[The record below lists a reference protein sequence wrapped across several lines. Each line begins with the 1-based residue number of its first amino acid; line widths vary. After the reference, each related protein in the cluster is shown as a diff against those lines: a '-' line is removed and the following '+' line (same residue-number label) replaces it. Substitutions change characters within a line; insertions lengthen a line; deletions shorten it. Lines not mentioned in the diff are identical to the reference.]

1 MKIGVAINETW
12 AFFNDI
18 YTELQQHHSV
28 SVFEPRKKPNLPIF
42 RERLNRKLFADDL
55 TNFMR
60 SNQVVFFEWS
70 SQLLAAATQLPK
82 TAPIVTRLHRY
93 ELYHWADQ
101 IDWNKVDRIIVVSE
115 AKRNE
120 FVARVKGQ
128 DHKLVVVPES
138 VSFTRFQSAERRF
151 NRDIGTLCNLTPRKR
166 VYELILAFV
175 DLGLHQKGYR
185 LHIGGGEH
193 ERFKDYY
200 DALISLP
207 ERLGVSDGVKFYG
220 KIEDSV
226 GFYRNLDIF
235 ISNSYSEGLQVS
247 PIEAIA
253 SGCYCLSHHWP
264 GADELLPVE
273 NLFMTD
279 SQLGQRLEAYE
290 TLSETEKR
298 EKQAGLRRQIIARFD
313 GEKISQ
319 KIRQIIEET
328 AQG

>member
-12 AFFNDI
+12 AFFQDI
-18 YTELQQHHSV
+18 YTELQRHHTV
-28 SVFEPRKKPNLPIF
+28 SVFEPRKHTLPIF
-42 RERLNRKLFADDL
+42 RERLTRKLFEGDL
-55 TNFMR
+55 SSFMR
-60 SNQVVFFEWS
+60 SNQAVFFEWS
-70 SQLLAAATQLPK
+70 GQLLAAATQLPK
-82 TAPIVTRLHRY
+82 TSPIVTRLHRY
-93 ELYHWADQ
+93 ELYHWADK

-115 AKRNE
+115 AKRHE
-120 FVARVKGQ
+120 FTARIKGQ
-128 DHKLVVVPES
+128 EHKLVVVPES
-138 VSFTRFQSAERRF
+138 VSLKRFLPVERRF

-207 ERLGVSDGVKFYG
+207 ERLGVNERVIFYG
-220 KIEDSV
+220 KIDDSL

-247 PIEAIA
+247 PIESIA

-264 GADELLPVE
+264 GAAELLPAE

-279 SQLGQRLEAYE
+279 SELGQRLEIYE
-290 TLSETEKR
+290 GLSEAERREKR
-298 EKQAGLRRQIIARFD
+298 DRLRQHIVSRFD
-313 GEKISQ
+313 GEKISLQ
-319 KIRQIIEET
+319 IRQIIEE
-328 AQG
+328 AARG